1 MNNNILRREAHRP
14 YEQLVKAT
22 PYLVL
27 LISSTVSVTL
37 SILGNG
43 IFGIFSQI
51 LPLLILIGLYLARWN
66 NRVGVKMV
74 QVCSAIQFWMNCVI
88 CGGLILVALFT
99 ALGTA
104 SAMNSLDALA
114 GGLVGAI
121 LAAALILLQYFFP
134 ILYFRDLQLI
144 MKDIAGWFVGPGE
157 DASDRFPPESRHRVN
172 CKLVIL
178 CIIQLV
184 INGLIA
190 VYLLAMYSRTSMMAS
205 FGGMLLDGATG
216 DGTGTMIMRM
226 LFPGVSLFSI
236 LAQAAIIVKYVCV
249 ILLYKLYLNT
259 RFHSH
264 DKKREQPQ
272 REQPQEQREH
282 HHEQGHQ
289 PAQQKRSVK
298 IVLERKS
305 PDSGRFSARMTSS
318 MIVGRKAGEAN
329 LVISDDPAISGSHM
343 RLFIRENKLYAEDL
357 HSHNGIYVN
366 GRKVDRTAQ
375 IHRGDEI
382 RLGNS
387 VFILT
392 WEK

>member
-1 MNNNILRREAHRP
+1 MNNNILRREAQRP
-14 YEQLVKAT
+14 YEQLVKGT
-22 PYLVL
+22 YYLVL

-43 IFGIFSQI
+43 IFGIFPQI
-51 LPLLILIGLYLARWN
+51 LPLLILIGLYLGRWN

-74 QVCSAIQFWMNCVI
+74 QVCSAIQFWVNCVV
-88 CGGLILVALFT
+88 CGGLLLFALFSI
-99 ALGTA
+99 LGTA
-104 SAMNSLDALA
+104 SMMNSLEALA
-114 GGLVGAI
+114 GGLIGI
-121 LAAALILLQYFFP
+121 IFAAAYILLQFFFP

-157 DASDRFPPESRHRVN
+157 DASDRFPPESRRRVN
-172 CKLVIL
+172 CKLVVL

-184 INGLIA
+184 LNGLTA
-190 VYLLAMYSRTSMMAS
+190 VYLLAMYSRSNMMAS
-205 FGGMLLDGATG
+205 LGGLLLDGPGG
-216 DGTGTMIMRM
+216 DMTGTIMMRM

-249 ILLYKLYLNT
+249 ILLYKQYLNI
-259 RFHSH
+259 RFHSQ
-264 DKKREQPQ
+264 KKEQPV
-272 REQPQEQREH
+272 QEQREH
-282 HHEQGHQ
+282 HAEERHQHQ

-298 IVLERKS
+298 IVMERKS
-305 PDSGRFSARMTSS
+305 PNPGRFSARMTSS

-329 LVISDDPAISGSHM
+329 LVISDDQAISGSHM

>member
-1 MNNNILRREAHRP
+1 MNNNILRREAQRP
-14 YEQLVKAT
+14 YEQLVKGT
-22 PYLVL
+22 YYLVL

-43 IFGIFSQI
+43 IFGIFPQI
-51 LPLLILIGLYLARWN
+51 LPLLILIGLYLGRWN

-74 QVCSAIQFWMNCVI
+74 QVCSAIQFWVNCVV
-88 CGGLILVALFT
+88 CGGLLLFALFSI
-99 ALGTA
+99 LGTA
-104 SAMNSLDALA
+104 SMMNSLEALA
-114 GGLVGAI
+114 GGLIGI
-121 LAAALILLQYFFP
+121 IFAAAYILLQFFFP

-157 DASDRFPPESRHRVN
+157 DASDRFPPESRRRVN
-172 CKLVIL
+172 CKLVVL

-184 INGLIA
+184 LNDLTA
-190 VYLLAMYSRTSMMAS
+190 VYLLAMYSRSNMMAS
-205 FGGMLLDGATG
+205 LGGLLLDGPGG
-216 DGTGTMIMRM
+216 DMTGTIMMRM

-249 ILLYKLYLNT
+249 ILLYKQYLNI
-259 RFHSH
+259 RFQSQ
-264 DKKREQPQ
+264 KKEP
-272 REQPQEQREH
+272 PVQEQREH
-282 HHEQGHQ
+282 HAEERHQHQ

-298 IVLERKS
+298 IVMERKS
-305 PDSGRFSARMTSS
+305 PNPGRFSARMTSS

-329 LVISDDPAISGSHM
+329 LVISDDQAISGSHM